1 MYPAFPTSL
10 RVADSTGFA
19 TAFLKKHSLATF
31 FFIICNSRLLH
42 CLGGG
47 AARRVGTS
55 QYPLFSLIQLLI
67 WALSIIPAQLNTLR
81 FYNEIYLLQMFSLKG
96 LFR

>member
-31 FFIICNSRLLH
+31 FIIICNSRLFTQHML
-42 CLGGG
+42 
-47 AARRVGTS
+47 
-55 QYPLFSLIQLLI
+55 QLQILK
-67 WALSIIPAQLNTLR
+67 LR
-81 FYNEIYLLQMFSLKG
+81 KVYNNITDWTKIT
-96 LFR
+96 